1 MKICVRR
8 KTMNYKKADQILPEK
23 LIAMIQEYVDGEYLY
38 IPRKQGCK
46 KMWGEKNGYRNQIDI
61 RNQEI
66 NDKYQNGYGI
76 NELADFYFLSE
87 KTIYKIIANIR
98 INQIKNRK

>member
-1 MKICVRR
+1 
-8 KTMNYKKADQILPEK
+8 MNYIKADRILPDE

-46 KMWGEKNGYRNQIDI
+46 KTWGEKSGYREQISI

-66 NDKYQNGYGI
+66 YNKYQNGYKI
-76 NELADFYFLSE
+76 KELAEFYFLAE
-87 KTIYKIIANIR
+87 KTIYKIIANISV
-98 INQIKNRK
+98 NLIKNRK